1 MRSRRIANIKDY
13 LSPTSPGWKA
23 VVAEAVPL
31 IPTPLT
37 MQPTAYIQKSW
48 EGREYGHTKTL
59 EVASV
64 HDGHHWALR
73 ARWEGVSP
81 AGLDFPD
88 SLAIAL
94 PVKAAAV
101 LMLMGSPE
109 APIHYLRWRAN
120 KEALQSQLATGIG
133 KSVAGPPIKTTLQAS
148 ADGTHWSLVISR
160 PLAAGPELPHL
171 KPGAKERI
179 GFALWRGSNDER
191 GGIKAFSIDWTAM
204 VLDA

>member
-1 MRSRRIANIKDY
+1 MRSHRVAHIREHLNPAH
-13 LSPTSPGWKA
+13 PGWAKHA
-23 VVAEAVPL
+23 VTDIAL
-31 IPTPLT
+31 IPTPLA

-48 EGREYGHTKTL
+48 EGRAYGQTQRL
-59 EVASV
+59 QAASV
-64 HDGHHWALR
+64 HDGKSWALR
-73 ARWEGVSP
+73 LRWEGVSP

-94 PVKAAAV
+94 PMKAESV
-101 LMLMGSPE
+101 LVLMGSPE

-120 KEALQSQLATGIG
+120 KEGLQSQVATGIG
-133 KSVAGPPIKTTLQAS
+133 KSAPGPQIKAAVQAV

-160 PLAAGPELPHL
+160 PLATGPELPSL
-171 KPGAKERI
+171 KPGATERI